1 MMITILSQIY
11 HNTKLNSMI
20 LITVTLVLF
29 TTMLMSATLGY
40 SYNVANGQSSSKKSS
55 TNCENDVCHTLTCI
69 DKNCQTSVSNPTQLP
84 NSMPQLKSHG
94 LLSNSI
100 QQWLNSPN
108 P

>member
-29 TTMLMSATLGY
+29 TSMLMSAMLGY
-40 SYNVANGQSSSKKSS
+40 SYNVANAQSSSKKSS

-69 DKNCQTSVSNPTQLP
+69 DNNCQTTVSNPTQLL
-84 NSMPQLKSHG
+84 NSMPQLKLHG
-94 LLSNSI
+94 LLSNSL
-100 QQWLNSPN
+100 QELLNSTN